1 MCTYDKALSII
12 RLYVDAMTD
21 GRHVVLE
28 DCTLERPYGW
38 VFFYQTREYAK
49 TGNILD
55 AIAGSTIVL
64 FNRFSCEYRS
74 IETGLFHPLE
84 VCLKEYEA
92 TLPKSQL
99 QVTQPRAYDAE

>member
-1 MCTYDKALSII
+1 MCTYEKALSII
-12 RLYVDAMTD
+12 RVCVDAMTD

-28 DCTLERPYGW
+28 DRTLERPYGW

-49 TGNILD
+49 TGNILH
-55 AIAGSTIVL
+55 AIAGSTTII
-64 FNRFSCEYRS
+64 FNRFSWEYRF
-74 IETGLFHPLE
+74 IETGLRPLE

-99 QVTQPRAYDAE
+99 QATQARICDAE